1 MVFSLLT
8 VHNLGKLQKQ
18 ENDIIMDVCLA
29 TLGVTLP
36 VAFQGRRKLVLK
48 QQACVA
54 EGLPKSLG
62 ECHRDSLLILSERAL
77 KKAAF
82 TLPKS
87 LDSYHQKED
96 DDTAS
101 TQSLTTSEEDD
112 SCISPIEESSS
123 SSRLVSFAEPLVTEI
138 HYRPYTTKAEKYALY
153 YDEYDYSDFKI
164 AFITGKS
171 RNRKVNFS
179 HEVVSEV
186 HVFKPAS
193 KQERK
198 ELYYSEPELQR

>member
-1 MVFSLLT
+1 
-8 VHNLGKLQKQ
+8 
-18 ENDIIMDVCLA
+18 MDVCLA

-62 ECHRDSLLILSERAL
+62 ECHRDSLLILSDRAL

-112 SCISPIEESSS
+112 SCCAVEESSS
-123 SSRLVSFAEPLVTEI
+123 AAASTSTRLVSFAEQVVTEI
-138 HYRPYTTKAEKYALY
+138 HYRPYTTKAEKYNLY
-153 YDEYDYSDFKI
+153 YDEYDYNDFKI
-164 AFITGKS
+164 EFVTGRS
-171 RNRKVNFS
+171 RNRKVSFTTD
-179 HEVVSEV
+179 VVSEV

-198 ELYYSEPELQR
+198 HSFYSEPELQR